1 MKSENGERKLTLCE
15 MRNLEYLLE
24 GFGEAVRE
32 AAGEGIVLLK
42 NENQMLPLTEKDHV
56 ALFGRCQ
63 INYYKSGTGSGGAVN
78 TAYTTNL
85 VEGLRQH
92 KNITLNEELIQVY
105 EKWIEE
111 NPFDIGTGIWASE
124 PWHQKEMPVTDELA
138 ANTRKNSN
146 KAVIVIGRTAGEDQD
161 NAPVPGSYYLTE
173 EEKALVETVAK
184 YFEMTAVVMNVSN
197 IVDMSWL
204 ETAAY
209 KENICAVLY
218 TWQGGVEAGTASADV
233 LAGAVTPSGKL
244 PDTIAWSI
252 EDYPS
257 TANFGSG
264 ERNCYEEDVYVG
276 YRYFETFAP
285 EKVQFPFG
293 FGMSYTKFSVE
304 PKKAEILGQGK
315 DAKIRIQVF
324 VKNTGSVY
332 AGKEVVQVYYEA
344 PQGKIGKPAKE
355 LAAFAKT
362 KLLAPGESE
371 LLTLEFAA
379 ASMASYDDS
388 GVTGHKSCYVFE
400 EGIYRFHIGTDVHS
414 TTQIA
419 VDGKEGFEIENCLLA
434 EELQE
439 ALAPVIVYSRIRPG
453 KRMENGVYEKCIEEV
468 PTQTISLAER
478 INENLP
484 KTMEITGNKGISF
497 QDVREGKAEI
507 SDFVAQFSEK
517 ELAMIVRGEGMCN
530 PMVTPGTASAF
541 GGTASSLYAYGIPAV
556 CASDGPSGIRMDS
569 GLKATQMPI
578 GTMLAASWNLPLAE
592 KLYELEGQELLR
604 NEIDTLLG
612 PGINI
617 HRNPLNGRNFEYFSE
632 DPYLTGAFA
641 AAVVKGIGKSG
652 AAATVKHFA
661 CNNQEQARTMTDS
674 VVSERAVREIY
685 LKGFEMAVKDG
696 GAWSIM
702 TSYNPIN
709 GHWSASNY
717 DLCTTILREEW
728 GYSGIVM
735 TDWWAKMN
743 DPVLGGAADIKNTAA
758 MVRAQN
764 DLYMVVTNGGSEE
777 NEYEDNTLEAL
788 ENGKLTVGELQR
800 CAMNICRFI
809 LKTPAAKRKLKT
821 PEEMEVENADFV
833 FTPVKLYPENPET
846 MHITLEHAGKYKFIV
861 KTRSPLTEQSQST
874 YNLLLNGQ
882 AAVTIQTNGTKNEW
896 VLLKLNNIYLEAG
909 EYDVALE
916 TVKAGMEIDW
926 IDLTR

>member
-1 MKSENGERKLTLCE
+1 
-15 MRNLEYLLE
+15 MRNEKIGVPLE

-32 AAGEGIVLLK
+32 AAAEGIVLLK
-42 NENQMLPLTEKDHV
+42 NEGKMLPLTEEDHV

-85 VEGLRQH
+85 VQGFAQH
-92 KNITLNEELIQVY
+92 KNITLNEELVKVY
-105 EKWIEE
+105 EAWIEK
-111 NPFDIGTGIWASE
+111 NPFDDGNGIWAGE
-124 PWHQKEMPVTDELA
+124 PWFQKEMPVTEELA
-138 ANTRKNSN
+138 ERARKDSN

-161 NAPVPGSYYLTE
+161 NAAVAGSYLLTE
-173 EEKALVETVAK
+173 EEIAMIETVAK
-184 YFEMTAVVMNVSN
+184 YFEKTAVVMNVSN
-197 IVDMSWL
+197 IVDMSWM
-204 ETAAY
+204 ETVKY
-209 KENICAVLY
+209 KEHICAVLY

-244 PDTIAWSI
+244 PDTIAYSI

-257 TANFGSG
+257 TANFGSE
-264 ERNCYEEDVYVG
+264 ERNLYEEDVYVG

-293 FGMSYTKFSVE
+293 FGMSYTEFSLETV
-304 PKKAEILGQGK
+304 KAETEGQGK
-315 DAKIRIQVF
+315 DARIKVQVC

-344 PQGKIGKPAKE
+344 PQGKLGKPAKE

-362 KLLAPGESE
+362 KLLAPGECQV
-371 LLTLEFAA
+371 LILEFAA
-379 ASMASYDDS
+379 SSMASYDDS
-388 GVTGHKSCYVFE
+388 GVTGNKSCYVLE
-400 EGIYRFHIGTDVHS
+400 EGTYRFHVGTDVRNTVEITRAGEYEGLH
-414 TTQIA
+414 IA
-419 VDGKEGFEIENCLLA
+419 TCQVTERLE
-434 EELQE
+434 E
-439 ALAPVIVYSRIRPG
+439 ALAPTTSYQRIRPG
-453 KRMENGVYEKCIEEV
+453 KRMENGVYEICKEAV
-468 PTQTISLAER
+468 PQQTISLKER
-478 INENLP
+478 IRENLP
-484 KTMEITGNKGISF
+484 KTMEITGNQGICF
-497 QDVREGKAEI
+497 QDVRDKKAELK
-507 SDFVAQFSEK
+507 DFVAQFSEK
-517 ELAMIVRGEGMCN
+517 ELAMMVRGEGMCN

-541 GGTASSLYAYGIPAV
+541 GGTAPSLYRYGIPAV
-556 CASDGPSGIRMDS
+556 CTSDGPSGIRMDS

-578 GTMLAASWNLPLAE
+578 GTMVAASWNLEITE

-617 HRNPLNGRNFEYFSE
+617 HRSPLNGRNFEYFSE
-632 DPYLTGAFA
+632 DPYLTGVFA

-685 LKGFEMAVKDG
+685 LKGFEMAVKEGD
-696 GAWSIM
+696 ARSIM
-702 TSYNPIN
+702 TSYNPLN

-717 DLCTTILREEW
+717 DLCTTVLRGEW
-728 GYSGIVM
+728 GYTGIVM

-743 DPVLGGAADIKNTAA
+743 DPVSGGSADMKNTAA

-764 DLYMVVTNGGSEE
+764 DLYMVVTNGGAEE

-788 ENGKLTVGELQR
+788 KNGNLTVGELQR

-809 LKTPAAKRKLKT
+809 LQTPAAKRRLKT
-821 PEEMEVENADFV
+821 LKEMEAEEAAFQ
-833 FTPVKLYPENPET
+833 FEPVKMYPKKPET
-846 MHITLEHAGKYKFIV
+846 MAVKIEHAGRYKFLA
-861 KTRSPLTEQSQST
+861 KTRSPLADQAQST
-874 YNLLLNGQ
+874 YNLQMNGR
-882 AAVTIQTNGTKNEW
+882 AVATIQTNGTKNEW

-909 EYDVALE
+909 EYSISLE
-916 TVKAGMEIDW
+916 PVKAGLEVDW